1 MILYSNTERIRILTG
16 CGISIEIV
24 NECKTQI
31 FTGYNKEWKLKVYH
45 QLKSMLCPDI
55 IILRVLEGEYD
66 HNKAKLYAHLIL
78 FDKEHLTNKIWDII
92 K

>member
-1 MILYSNTERIRILTG
+1 MIIYSETERIRILTG

-31 FTGYNKEWKLKVYH
+31 FTGYNKEWKLDTYQ
-45 QLKSMLCPDI
+45 QLKDMCCPNI
-55 IILRVLEGEYD
+55 IILRVLNGEYD
-66 HNKAKLYAHLIL
+66 HNKVKLYAHLIL
-78 FDKEHLTNKIWDII
+78 FEKQHLLDKIWDII

>member
-16 CGISIEIV
+16 CGISIETVI
-24 NECKTQI
+24 ECKTQI
-31 FTGYNKEWKLKVYH
+31 FTGYDKEWKLKTYQ
-45 QLKSMLCPDI
+45 QLKNICCPDI
-55 IILRVLEGEYD
+55 IILRVLNGEYD

-78 FDKEHLTNKIWDII
+78 FEKQHLLSKIWKII

>member
-1 MILYSNTERIRILTG
+1 MIIYSETEKIRILTG

-24 NECKTQI
+24 NEYQTQV
-31 FTGYNKEWKLKVYH
+31 FTGYNKEWKAKTYQ
-45 QLKSMLCPDI
+45 QLKNICCPDI
-55 IILRVLEGEYD
+55 IILRILNGEYD

-78 FDKEHLTNKIWDII
+78 FEKQYLTEKIWNII